1 VVRQKVLRAGLA
13 VAAFA
18 TARAPAALAPVG
30 ARAEPP
36 PPPKYG
42 DCFNYGARGL
52 VEVSAPGPKIP
63 CSELHS
69 AEAFKIARWTA
80 NRSPFG
86 MSDEERLVIAE
97 RKCAPGK
104 DPAFDVKWFTYWAY
118 FMPTREQWDA
128 GQRWLRCDAL
138 HAESEDPIHLIRW
151 RGARL
156 PR

>member
-1 VVRQKVLRAGLA
+1 MLRRRVLSAGLA
-13 VAAFA
+13 VAALA
-18 TARAPAALAPVG
+18 TALAPAA

-52 VEVSAPGPKIP
+52 VEVSSPGPKVP
-63 CSELHS
+63 CSGLHS

-80 NRSPFG
+80 TRSPFG

-104 DPAFDVKWFTYWAY
+104 DTAFGVKWFNYWAY

-138 HAESEDPIHLIRW
+138 HAESEDPIRLIRW